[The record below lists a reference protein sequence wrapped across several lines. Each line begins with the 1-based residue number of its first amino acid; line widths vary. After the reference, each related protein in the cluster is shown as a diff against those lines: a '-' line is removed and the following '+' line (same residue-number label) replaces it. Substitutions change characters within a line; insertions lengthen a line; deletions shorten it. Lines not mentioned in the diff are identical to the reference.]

1 MTTKRQRHERYQV
14 SELMSHRTHLQ
25 RVEQAP
31 LADRQ
36 AGRADYAKATPEDLT
51 IAAEHLAAGNYG
63 YGAWLDFNQ
72 NVLGHKRRNQAAQVA
87 LWIAAIEYGCPSAF
101 ARQVYRKW
109 TPAQQAAATAA
120 IAEVIA
126 TAEREL
132 SERLALLVRLDKGH
146 GIPGTG
152 SEYWHDLKASG
163 CAYRDAN
170 GNSKLTKH
178 GRLELEELQRRL
190 R

>member
-1 MTTKRQRHERYQV
+1 MNTKRQRHERYQV
-14 SELMSHRTHLQ
+14 TELMRHRTHLQ

-36 AGRADYAKATPEDLT
+36 AGRAEYAAATPEDLT
-51 IAAEHLAAGNYG
+51 FAAELLAAGNFG
-63 YGAWLDFNQ
+63 HGALVDFEQ

-87 LWIAAIEYGCPSAF
+87 QWVAAYHYSCPPAF
-101 ARQVYRKW
+101 ARQVYRNW

-126 TAEREL
+126 TAERKL
-132 SERLALLVRLDKGH
+132 SKRLALLVRLDKGH

-152 SEYWHDLKASG
+152 SEYWRDLKAAG

-178 GRLELEELQRRL
+178 GRLELEELARRL